1 VPGKRL
7 VLVDGYNVIKNDP
20 VLHALERHSLAVAR
34 DGLLTRL
41 MTRFDHETNDIT
53 VVFDG
58 PAEDLPVPRSQRR
71 GGVTI
76 IFSQGE
82 PADRVIDRL
91 ASQAS
96 PRRQVVVISDDREV
110 RRSVEQ
116 RGGIAVGSVDR
127 RAPSGNPSRHDD
139 DEGSPHRKKKGNPH
153 RRKKGRRQQPPIHW

>member
-76 IFSQGE
+76 I
-82 PADRVIDRL
+82 
-91 ASQAS
+91 
-96 PRRQVVVISDDREV
+96 
-110 RRSVEQ
+110 
-116 RGGIAVGSVDR
+116 
-127 RAPSGNPSRHDD
+127 PSGNPSRHDD